1 MVILLTGLDLTIS
14 LDTMSS
20 QHGQARATLRDMP
33 SVTRKPQANRQER
46 RERIERQLLDA
57 TERLMGGGASF
68 TELSVDRLATEAGIS
83 RASFYIYFEDKGH
96 LLLRL
101 AGQVFGDLADGAER
115 WWSVAERRDSAD
127 VLAAMTDIIASYR
140 RHQPLLIALNEM
152 AAYDPQVGA
161 TYQELLTGISAR
173 MATVIEAGQADGYVR
188 RELQA
193 ATAGST
199 LTWMVE
205 RACQQNLPGR
215 PQSFDAELADT
226 LTQIVWGT
234 LYLEAP

>member
-1 MVILLTGLDLTIS
+1 
-14 LDTMSS
+14 
-20 QHGQARATLRDMP
+20 MP
-33 SVTRKPQANRQER
+33 SVTRKPQANRQQR
-46 RERIERQLLDA
+46 REQIERQLLDA
-57 TERLMGGGASF
+57 TERLMGNGASF
-68 TELSVDRLATEAGIS
+68 TELSVDRLSTEAGIS

-96 LLLRL
+96 LLRRL

-127 VLAAMTDIIASYR
+127 VLAAMTGIIASYR
-140 RHQPLLIALNEM
+140 RHQPLLVALNEM
-152 AAYDPQVGA
+152 AAYDPRVGA

-173 MATVIEAGQADGYVR
+173 LASVIEAGQANGNVR

-193 ATAGST
+193 ATAAST

-205 RACQQNLPGR
+205 RSCQQNLPGR
-215 PQSFDAELADT
+215 PQSYDAELADT
-226 LTQIVWGT
+226 LTQIVWGA